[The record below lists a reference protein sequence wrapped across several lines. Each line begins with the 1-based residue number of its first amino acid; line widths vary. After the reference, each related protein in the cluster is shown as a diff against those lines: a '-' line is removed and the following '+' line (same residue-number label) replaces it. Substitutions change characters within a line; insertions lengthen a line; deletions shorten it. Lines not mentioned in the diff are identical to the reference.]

1 MATTFTLSGT
11 LKVTPRWVDSRSA
24 TDITDTAIATN
35 TIALDDGAADGQA
48 NAYWKDQLPLA
59 AGASVTIDLRS
70 LSHKAFGGTGT
81 LAFAAVKLLMICNN
95 GIGNVVVGGTP
106 ANRWNSWATG
116 NVTIGA
122 GCVVFATNTGSGW
135 ATTTTGKTLQITNSG
150 ADAMT
155 VDVYI
160 AGVKS

>member
-24 TDITDTAIATN
+24 TDITDTTIATN
-35 TIALDDGAADGQA
+35 TVALDDGTASGQA
-48 NAYWKDQLPLA
+48 NAYWKDQLSIN

-81 LAFAAVKLLMICNN
+81 LAFAAVKMLMISNN
-95 GIGNVVVGGTP
+95 GTGNVVVGGTP
-106 ANRWNSWATG
+106 ANRWSSWATG

-122 GCVVFATNTGSGW
+122 GCVLFATNTASGW
-135 ATTTTGKTLQITNSG
+135 ATTTTEKTLQITNSG
-150 ADAMT
+150 AAVAL
-155 VDVYI
+155 VDIYV
-160 AGVKS
+160 AGVKA